1 MRHLKITRVLTSVGQ
16 QRSCHFQV
24 FSCSVRVM
32 FLYSPVFVA
41 TFLCCVLS
49 TFPLK
54 LGDWTVPSYVDV
66 QEIAIEYSR
75 GQDGW
80 EEFKNE
86 VGLTKKNLE
95 RELLSKELPLTRQ
108 GLYLYHVE
116 PILDLIFQFSRSQ
129 SGIFMYAH
137 AHNSIPLLFHAPY
150 TFSLIL
156 SFLCC
161 LVSCVLCII
170 SPHCPPLLFLGL
182 FHLLPLL
189 SSPSHL
195 SLPLS
200 SLYLVCVCVCGSS
213 CFSP

>member
-1 MRHLKITRVLTSVGQ
+1 MASADA
-16 QRSCHFQV
+16 S
-24 FSCSVRVM
+24 S
-32 FLYSPVFVA
+32 FL
-41 TFLCCVLS
+41 
-49 TFPLK
+49 LK

-108 GLYLYHVE
+108 GLYRYHVE

-170 SPHCPPLLFLGL
+170 SPHCPPPLSWPLSPLTS
-182 FHLLPLL
+182 PLL
-189 SSPSHL
+189 TSHL
-195 SLPLS
+195 SLPVS
-200 SLYLVCVCVCGSS
+200 SLYLLCVCLCGSS

>member
-1 MRHLKITRVLTSVGQ
+1 MASADA
-16 QRSCHFQV
+16 S
-24 FSCSVRVM
+24 S
-32 FLYSPVFVA
+32 FL
-41 TFLCCVLS
+41 
-49 TFPLK
+49 LK

-108 GLYLYHVE
+108 GLYLYHVG
-116 PILDLIFQFSRSQ
+116 PILDVIFQFSRSQ

-189 SSPSHL
+189 SSPL
-195 SLPLS
+195 TYLFQYPLS
-200 SLYLVCVCVCGSS
+200 ISCVCVCVAVVASHHRQREQLKEIR
-213 CFSP
+213 FIAPYFKLYI

>member
-1 MRHLKITRVLTSVGQ
+1 MASADA
-16 QRSCHFQV
+16 S
-24 FSCSVRVM
+24 S
-32 FLYSPVFVA
+32 
-41 TFLCCVLS
+41 
-49 TFPLK
+49 FPLK

-86 VGLTKKNLE
+86 VGQTKKNLE

-108 GLYLYHVE
+108 GLYLYHVG
-116 PILDLIFQFSRSQ
+116 PILDVIFQFSRSQ

-189 SSPSHL
+189 SSPL
-195 SLPLS
+195 TYLFQYPLS
-200 SLYLVCVCVCGSS
+200 ISCVCVCVAVVASHHRQREQLKEIR
-213 CFSP
+213 FIAPYFKLYI

>member
-1 MRHLKITRVLTSVGQ
+1 MASADA
-16 QRSCHFQV
+16 S
-24 FSCSVRVM
+24 S
-32 FLYSPVFVA
+32 
-41 TFLCCVLS
+41 
-49 TFPLK
+49 FPLK

-170 SPHCPPLLFLGL
+170 SPHCPPPLSWPLSPLTS
-182 FHLLPLL
+182 PLL
-189 SSPSHL
+189 TLSPISSSIL
-195 SLPLS
+195 SLS
-200 SLYLVCVCVCGSS
+200 RVCVCVWQ
-213 CFSP
+213 